1 MDPTSAVTT
10 ALRERTPLVHC
21 LTNDVSMDLAA
32 NVLSA
37 AGASPAMVHDP
48 HEAADLAGLADAVC
62 VNIGTPSP
70 RWTDGMRLAAERADA
85 DGTPWVLDPVAVGVT
100 AYRRALVADLL
111 RFRPTVVR
119 GNAGEVLAL
128 TGSAGRSRGVD
139 SLAASD
145 DAHDAAVGFAREHG
159 CVVVVS
165 GEVDVVTDG
174 DRVLHVHGGHAWM
187 PMITALGCSASALV
201 AAACAVVEDPL
212 EAAAGAMGL
221 LAAAGSAAASTAQGP
236 ASLRVGLVDRLACP
250 DDLDLVSQMRAVV
263 ARPS

>member
-10 ALRERTPLVHC
+10 ALRERSPLVQC
-21 LTNDVSMDLAA
+21 LTNYVSMDLAA

-48 HEAADLAGLADAVC
+48 HESADMAALADAVC

-70 RWTDGMRLAAERADA
+70 SWADGMRLAARRAQADA
-85 DGTPWVLDPVAVGVT
+85 TPWVLDPVAVGAT
-100 AYRRALVADLL
+100 AYRRELVADLL
-111 RFRPTVVR
+111 QLRPTVVR

-128 TGSAGRSRGVD
+128 AGAVGGSRGVD
-139 SLAASD
+139 SLAASH
-145 DAHDAAVGFAREHG
+145 DAHDAAALVAREHG

-174 DRVLHVHGGHAWM
+174 DRTLQVVGGHPWM
-187 PMITALGCSASALV
+187 PMITALGCSSSALV

-221 LAAAGSAAASTAQGP
+221 LAAAGASAATVAQGP
-236 ASLRVGLVDRLACP
+236 ASLRVALVDRLADP
-250 DDLDLVSQMRAVV
+250 DGLELVGRV
-263 ARPS
+263 RPVPA

>member
-10 ALRERTPLVHC
+10 ALRERGPLVQC
-21 LTNDVSMDLAA
+21 LTNFVSMDLAA

-48 HEAADLAGLADAVC
+48 HESAELAGLAGAVC

-70 RWTDGMRLAAERADA
+70 RWADGMRLAAERAGA
-85 DGTPWVLDPVAVGVT
+85 DGTPWVLDPVAVGAT

-111 RFRPTVVR
+111 TLRPTVVR

-128 TGSAGRSRGVD
+128 AGTVGGSRGVD
-139 SLAASD
+139 SLATSD
-145 DAHDAAVGFAREHG
+145 DASDAAAVLAREHG

-174 DRVLHVHGGHAWM
+174 TRTLHVHGGHPWM
-187 PMITALGCSASALV
+187 PMITALGCSSSALV
-201 AAACAVVEDPL
+201 AAACAVVDDPL

-221 LAAAGSAAASTAQGP
+221 LAAAGADAAGAAEGP
-236 ASLRVGLVDRLACP
+236 ASLRVALVDRLASP
-250 DDLDLVSQMRAVV
+250 DRLDLASRVRA
-263 ARPS
+263 ADATSA